1 MERVWAPWRGEYIKQ
16 AVDNDS
22 SKCIFCDFLRSKSDK
37 ENLVLYKNEFGL
49 VMMNKYPYN
58 NGHIMVT
65 PSKHAGDLG
74 SLSEKEY
81 IGFSDL
87 LRLSVKVLQHVYAPQ
102 GINVGMNLG
111 KAAGAGVDTHI
122 HYHVV
127 PRWNGDTN
135 FMPILAET
143 KVISEHLMETYDRL
157 SKGFKEVVK

>member
-1 MERVWAPWRGEYIKQ
+1 
-16 AVDNDS
+16 
-22 SKCIFCDFLRSKSDK
+22 
-37 ENLVLYKNEFGL
+37 
-49 VMMNKYPYN
+49 
-58 NGHIMVT
+58 
-65 PSKHAGDLG
+65 
-74 SLSEKEY
+74 
-81 IGFSDL
+81 
-87 LRLSVKVLQHVYAPQ
+87 
-102 GINVGMNLG
+102 MNLG